1 MQAIIQA
8 EQGNLAQAEAILD
21 RMYRQTDDDYE
32 KFLLA
37 YQFAKVTT
45 DIFERVKWLSVS
57 LESAQK
63 IDDEDFK
70 SAYVTLFRD
79 LAEAY
84 KALGNH
90 DYEKKYLELAE
101 AEPKTPT
108 DQGPFYHGTKAD
120 LEVGDLL
127 VPGGLSN
134 YQDDLVMNHIY
145 FTANVNGAGLAA
157 TLAKGTGKERVYKI
171 VPTGEFENDP
181 NVTDKKFPGNL
192 TRSYRSARP
201 LKIVAEIEGWQALSQ
216 QQKQEWQA
224 KVQKN
229 EGEIIN

>member
-1 MQAIIQA
+1 MKVSEIERLSDMRFNPTSPFIQQLMQAIIQT

-37 YQFAKVTT
+37 YQFSKVTT

-63 IDDEDFK
+63 IDDEEVK

-79 LAEAY
+79 LSAAY
-84 KALGNH
+84 KVLGNH

-108 DQGPFYHGTKAD
+108 YQGPFYHGTKAD

-145 FTANVNGAGLAA
+145 FTANLNGAGLAA
-157 TLAKGTGKERVYKI
+157 TLVKGTGK
-171 VPTGEFENDP
+171 
-181 NVTDKKFPGNL
+181 
-192 TRSYRSARP
+192 
-201 LKIVAEIEGWQALSQ
+201 
-216 QQKQEWQA
+216 
-224 KVQKN
+224 
-229 EGEIIN
+229 

>member
-1 MQAIIQA
+1 MQAIIQT

-63 IDDEDFK
+63 VDDEDVK

-101 AEPKTPT
+101 VEPKTPT

-145 FTANVNGAGLAA
+145 FTANLDGAGLAA

-171 VPTGEFENDP
+171 VPTGEFKNDP

-192 TRSYRSARP
+192 TRSYRSVRP